1 VVKLRSRVPTLD
13 GVSGPARS
21 DRRTTALVARLRAG
35 DVAVLDQVDLDGQ
48 TAEALVDARVAVVLN
63 RSAMISGR
71 VPSRGAQVLAD
82 ARIPM
87 VDLVRATGGRELASV
102 VPDGRRVRVLG
113 GSVLV
118 DDEVVAEGRELTG
131 DEVASQLDAA
141 RLGMAAQLQTL
152 THDSAEFIRREEGLL
167 LHGEGV
173 PRLRTRLKGKPVVV
187 VGHGPDGAAELRAMR
202 RYLREM
208 KPVVVTTAE
217 GLDVVRAAGLRADVV
232 VLDGRM
238 EELPSAKELR
248 AVGDVVVTEPPGVSR
263 VQASDRFDRIGVRAL
278 TLQTSAAPG
287 DAALLLTDASGAA
300 PIVGV
305 GLRGSIDE
313 LLDGSRDG
321 LGSAYVARLK
331 AGPRLVDATAVPL
344 LYSGQL
350 RARHAYLVVL
360 IGLLAVALAVATTDV
375 GHQWAVDL
383 GQQLQQL
390 VDDLRGRVS

>member
-1 VVKLRSRVPTLD
+1 MKLRSRVPALD
-13 GVSGPARS
+13 GVSGTARS
-21 DRRTTALVARLRAG
+21 DRRTTALVARLRDG

-71 VPSRGAQVLAD
+71 IPSRGAQVLAD
-82 ARIPM
+82 AGIPM
-87 VDLVRATGGRELASV
+87 VDLVQATGGRELASV
-102 VPDGRRVRVLG
+102 VPDGRRVRVLD

-118 DDEVVAEGRELTG
+118 GDEVVAEGRALG
-131 DEVASQLDAA
+131 VDEVATQLDAA
-141 RLGMAAQLQTL
+141 RLGMSAQLQTL

-173 PRLRTRLKGKPVVV
+173 PRLRTRVKGKPVVV
-187 VGHGPDGAAELRAMR
+187 VGHGPDGAAELRRMR

-217 GLDVVRAAGLRADVV
+217 GLEVVRTAGLRADVV
-232 VLDGRM
+232 VLDGRVDD
-238 EELPSAKELR
+238 LPSAKELR

-263 VQASDRFDRIGVRAL
+263 SQGSERFDRIGVRAL
-278 TLQTSAAPG
+278 TLQTSAAPA
-287 DAALLLTDASGAA
+287 DAALLLADAGAAA

-350 RARHAYLVVL
+350 RARHAYLVL
-360 IGLLAVALAVATTDV
+360 LLGLLAVAVAVATTDV

-383 GQQLQQL
+383 GRQLQQL
-390 VDDLRGRVS
+390 VDDLRRRVS

>member
-1 VVKLRSRVPTLD
+1 MVKLRSRVPTLD
-13 GVSGPARS
+13 GVSGTARS
-21 DRRTTALVARLRAG
+21 DRRTAALVARLREG

-71 VPSRGAQVLAD
+71 FPSRGAQVLAD
-82 ARIPM
+82 AGIPM

-118 DDEVVAEGRELTG
+118 GDEVVAEGRELTG
-131 DEVASQLDAA
+131 DEVATQLDAA

-173 PRLRTRLKGKPVVV
+173 PRLRTRLKGRPVVV

-208 KPVVVTTAE
+208 KPVVITTAE
-217 GLDVVRAAGLRADVV
+217 GLEVVRAAGLRADVV
-232 VLDGRM
+232 VLDGRV
-238 EELPSAKELR
+238 EDLPSAKELR

-263 VQASDRFDRIGVRAL
+263 AQRVRAL
-278 TLQTSAAPG
+278 RP
-287 DAALLLTDASGAA
+287 D
-300 PIVGV
+300 
-305 GLRGSIDE
+305 R
-313 LLDGSRDG
+313 R
-321 LGSAYVARLK
+321 
-331 AGPRLVDATAVPL
+331 PRP
-344 LYSGQL
+344 
-350 RARHAYLVVL
+350 
-360 IGLLAVALAVATTDV
+360 
-375 GHQWAVDL
+375 
-383 GQQLQQL
+383 
-390 VDDLRGRVS
+390 

>member
-1 VVKLRSRVPTLD
+1 
-13 GVSGPARS
+13 VSGTARS
-21 DRRTTALVARLRAG
+21 DRRTAALVARVRQG

-118 DDEVVAEGRELTG
+118 GDEVVAEGRELSDDDVTT
-131 DEVASQLDAA
+131 QLDAA
-141 RLGMAAQLQTL
+141 RLGMSAQLQTL

-187 VGHGPDGAAELRAMR
+187 VGHGPDGASELRAMR
-202 RYLREM
+202 RYLREI

-217 GLDVVRAAGLRADVV
+217 GLEVVRSAGLRADVV
-232 VLDGRM
+232 VLDGRV
-238 EELPSAKELR
+238 EDLPSAKVLR
-248 AVGDVVVTEPPGVSR
+248 AAGDVVVTEPPGVSR
-263 VQASDRFDRIGVRAL
+263 SHGSERFDRIGLRAL
-278 TLQTSAAPG
+278 TLQTGAAPA
-287 DAALLLTDASGAA
+287 DAALLLVDAGGAA

-331 AGPRLVDATAVPL
+331 AGPRLVDATAVPM

-350 RARHAYLVVL
+350 RARHAYLVLLVGLIAVL
-360 IGLLAVALAVATTDV
+360 AALATTDV

-390 VDDLRGRVS
+390 VADLRGRVS

>member
-1 VVKLRSRVPTLD
+1 MKLRSRVPTLD

-21 DRRTTALVARLRAG
+21 DRRTATLVARLRAG

-48 TAEALVDARVAVVLN
+48 TAESLVDARVAVVLN

-71 VPSRGAQVLAD
+71 IPSRGAQVLAD
-82 ARIPM
+82 AGIPM
-87 VDLVRATGGRELASV
+87 VDLVRATGDRELASV

-118 DDEVVAEGRELTG
+118 GDEVVAEGRELTG
-131 DEVASQLDAA
+131 DEVATQLDAA

-173 PRLRTRLKGKPVVV
+173 PRLRTRLKGRPVVV
-187 VGHGPDGAAELRAMR
+187 VGHGPDCAAELRAMR

-217 GLDVVRAAGLRADVV
+217 GLEVVRAAGLRADVV
-232 VLDGRM
+232 VLDGRVDD
-238 EELPSAKELR
+238 LPSAKELR

-263 VQASDRFDRIGVRAL
+263 AQGSERFDRIGVRGL

-350 RARHAYLVVL
+350 RARHAYLVLL
-360 IGLLAVALAVATTDV
+360 IGLVAVALAVATTDV